1 MEQTILFINDTVSPE
16 GTETH
21 RLRPFSLFNS
31 STHRSLPLTL
41 IASVG
46 ENLELGKG
54 GDLCW
59 HIREDLRHFKELTMG
74 GAVIM
79 GRSTWESLPKKPLP
93 GRKNIVIT
101 TNPDYESPGAVTVGS
116 LELALEEARG
126 QEAFI
131 IGGESVYRQAM
142 PLATNL
148 EITRIYASESE
159 ADKFFPAIDPA
170 EWALEEES
178 ELMSAPGAPSYRF
191 QRYIRKEKQ

>member
-74 GAVIM
+74 GVVIM

-101 TNPDYESPGAVTVGS
+101 MNSDYEAPGAVTVGS

-131 IGGESVYRQAM
+131 IGGESVYRQAI

-148 EITRIYASESE
+148 EITRIYASEPE
-159 ADKFFPAIDPA
+159 ADKFFPAIEPS
-170 EWALEEES
+170 EWVLEKSS
-178 ELMSAPGAPSYRF
+178 EKMETEGGLKF
-191 QRYIRKEKQ
+191 RYETYKRRI

>member
-46 ENLELGKG
+46 EKLEVGKE

-79 GRSTWESLPKKPLP
+79 GRSTWESLPRRPLP

-101 TNPDYESPGAVTVGS
+101 GRADYDAPGATIAGS
-116 LELALEEARG
+116 LEEAIEEAKDT
-126 QEAFI
+126 ETFI
-131 IGGESVYRQAM
+131 IGGESVYCQAL
-142 PLATNL
+142 PLASRL
-148 EITRIYASESE
+148 ELTRIYASEPE
-159 ADKFFPAIDPA
+159 ADKYFPEFSDE
-170 EWALEEES
+170 EWTLEKSSEEM
-178 ELMSAPGAPSYRF
+178 ETEGGLRF
-191 QRYIRKEKQ
+191 RYETYKRRT

>member
-101 TNPDYESPGAVTVGS
+101 TNPDCEAPGAVTVGS
-116 LELALEEARG
+116 IELALEGARG

-148 EITRIYASESE
+148 EITRIYASEPE
-159 ADKFFPAIDPA
+159 ADKFFPEIDPT
-170 EWALEEES
+170 EWALEKSS
-178 ELMSAPGAPSYRF
+178 EVMETEGGLKF
-191 QRYIRKEKQ
+191 RYETYKRMI